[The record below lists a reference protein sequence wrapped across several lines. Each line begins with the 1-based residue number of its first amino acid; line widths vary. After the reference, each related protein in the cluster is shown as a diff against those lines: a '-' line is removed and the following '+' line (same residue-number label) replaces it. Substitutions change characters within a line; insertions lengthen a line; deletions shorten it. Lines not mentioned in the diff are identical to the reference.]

1 MLDRR
6 SLLVAG
12 ASSLASIMLPRVP
25 GSANA
30 FILPFAPTE
39 VYADEEDPFRVLVLS
54 RTMFGVVVV
63 DVANKNTPIK
73 GAQVT
78 LASRYAAGKQLSA
91 TTDDEGTAIFEVAPL
106 SEGYVDE
113 ATLLDA
119 YDFNGGISIS
129 MAGYRDV
136 EIPLARIQGGTA
148 ITAPTRPLSDG
159 EPYFRQLTFDEW
171 DIQYADAT
179 FMTMPKDDT
188 ANDQPDTH
196 AFTVQAHLPQGGQ
209 ATLHINKVM
218 PATSSSPETVTQIG
232 QVKASASGT
241 NNLATFTLEDKF
253 LDAASNLLE
262 EGCKLRFV
270 LDYQGK
276 TYTLS
281 SPMAVVTAPAAKAE
295 SGSTTIIPTT
305 MDQEITPF
313 DFPAAFPGIG
323 GNKFTCW
330 MPAFPILFDFSFA
343 GYVLFGGGYKP
354 VGYMND
360 SGNPDPEYWKKS
372 PRESG
377 AKQANRYL
385 DEMEGKWNQYK
396 SMSAGSGTDPRNTKL
411 LRHHCTL
418 LFTMDIA
425 TQLYGSLAYDWVG
438 KTWGNNN
445 DPAYGNIKALFQVR
459 TDLNWT
465 EQFTLGPVPF
475 FLNVNPWVL
484 AKLALAVGA
493 HTHGNI
499 EAGGVPQFIASATI
513 VTNAELLARAEV
525 AATAINVAPVVRDW
539 DQAVTRIELEADA
552 ESDDTGQVEHFVHA
566 LIEDDE
572 NAAPMY
578 AYTHIWQATNA
589 VADPNANSAGVSED
603 ERGGIKPSSDNVL
616 FSGVLSEAHMK
627 LAMIAGVECLFR
639 IASVR
644 YGDNGRSRLVV
655 HTKANGTWSAPM
667 PVDFPLGFGEG
678 DVERDGIFD
687 YDFDVV
693 EYTDGRENQDAYV
706 LLVSGERP
714 AGDNTLFD
722 TASTAGILSVVRL
735 RISNN
740 EVRVISHTSWRSISR
755 GRLQEDGYHCLQ
767 CPRITVGKTLVD
779 GRLSGAY
786 LHRRGTTAE
795 KALGTEA
802 EVALECFTLW
812 SDDLGDSLTFRQVLR
827 FPQAPSSI
835 ELGEPENINGKM
847 VVPVA
852 YETANGCG
860 CASYAVIGQSIA
872 GWGVMPPDATV
883 PHAVPWP
890 QHSGFLATVNEQLQH
905 ITWTRGASAFATQP
919 VGAAGCG
926 PASFSVSNNGRCVLY
941 VENTDGKVGQ
951 TYDEEGNPVAVMGKH
966 FRIFASTLAGDLF
979 TEPFVMCELDH
990 PVDQI
995 TTFLTSGGMLSA
1007 LATHIVS
1014 TEKSEAE
1021 LHGIEVPLVACATPT
1036 GAVATSGAVVPGAAG
1051 ESFMVTVRNDGNTL
1065 LTAGTIDLYREGSSQ
1080 PFSSAS
1086 IGFGANARMAS
1097 IYDPE
1102 LAEDASA
1109 NDMAHVKYALET
1121 LGARFATHPLV
1132 ADNGNA
1138 VLAPG
1143 CTAQFR
1149 MSFAIPES
1157 WGDEVGKRVT
1167 LYAKARDLVALDP
1180 VTLEEIRPGAN
1191 SALGAVL
1198 HELHVPDAACERSE
1212 VQVGVCGSADTTG
1225 LHDAPMTADG
1235 DGGSSGGGTDEGG
1248 GSGGSSSGSGK
1259 DHGNSK
1265 RSGKAGALAGTGD
1278 VNAPLTAAA
1287 AALAAAGAGL
1297 VAYSARRTA
1306 LEKDTAKEVNSD
1318 RPR

>member
-1 MLDRR
+1 MGGD
-6 SLLVAG
+6 
-12 ASSLASIMLPRVP
+12 
-25 GSANA
+25 
-30 FILPFAPTE
+30 
-39 VYADEEDPFRVLVLS
+39 
-54 RTMFGVVVV
+54 
-63 DVANKNTPIK
+63 TPY
-73 GAQVT
+73 T
-78 LASRYAAGKQLSA
+78 
-91 TTDDEGTAIFEVAPL
+91 
-106 SEGYVDE
+106 
-113 ATLLDA
+113 LDA
-119 YDFNGGISIS
+119 RF
-129 MAGYRDV
+129 
-136 EIPLARIQGGTA
+136 GT
-148 ITAPTRPLSDG
+148 PS
-159 EPYFRQLTFDEW
+159 
-171 DIQYADAT
+171 
-179 FMTMPKDDT
+179 
-188 ANDQPDTH
+188 
-196 AFTVQAHLPQGGQ
+196 
-209 ATLHINKVM
+209 
-218 PATSSSPETVTQIG
+218 
-232 QVKASASGT
+232 
-241 NNLATFTLEDKF
+241 
-253 LDAASNLLE
+253 
-262 EGCKLRFV
+262 
-270 LDYQGK
+270 
-276 TYTLS
+276 
-281 SPMAVVTAPAAKAE
+281 
-295 SGSTTIIPTT
+295 
-305 MDQEITPF
+305 
-313 DFPAAFPGIG
+313 
-323 GNKFTCW
+323 
-330 MPAFPILFDFSFA
+330 
-343 GYVLFGGGYKP
+343 
-354 VGYMND
+354 
-360 SGNPDPEYWKKS
+360 
-372 PRESG
+372 
-377 AKQANRYL
+377 
-385 DEMEGKWNQYK
+385 
-396 SMSAGSGTDPRNTKL
+396 
-411 LRHHCTL
+411 
-418 LFTMDIA
+418 
-425 TQLYGSLAYDWVG
+425 
-438 KTWGNNN
+438 
-445 DPAYGNIKALFQVR
+445 
-459 TDLNWT
+459 
-465 EQFTLGPVPF
+465 
-475 FLNVNPWVL
+475 
-484 AKLALAVGA
+484 
-493 HTHGNI
+493 NI

-525 AATAINVAPVVRDW
+525 KAAVVNAAPVARDW
-539 DQAVTRIELEADA
+539 EQAVTRIELEADA
-552 ESDDTGQVEHFVHA
+552 ESDDTGQIEHFVHA
-566 LIEDDE
+566 LIENGE
-572 NAAPMY
+572 NAASMY
-578 AYTHIWQATNA
+578 KYTYIGQAKDA
-589 VADPNANSAGVSED
+589 AADPNANSAGVSED

-616 FSGVLSEAHMK
+616 FAGVLSEAHMK
-627 LAMIAGVECLFR
+627 LTVIAGVECLFR

-655 HTKANGTWSAPM
+655 HTKANGTWSAPT

-678 DVERDGIFD
+678 DVERDGI
-687 YDFDVV
+687 
-693 EYTDGRENQDAYV
+693 
-706 LLVSGERP
+706 
-714 AGDNTLFD
+714 
-722 TASTAGILSVVRL
+722 LSVVRL
-735 RISNN
+735 RISNDG
-740 EVRVISHTSWRSISR
+740 VRVISHTSWRSISR

-786 LHRRGTTAE
+786 LNRRGTTAE
-795 KALGTEA
+795 KTLGSEA

-812 SDDLGDSLTFRQVLR
+812 SDVSGDSLTFRQVLR

-835 ELGEPENINGKM
+835 ELGAPENINGKM

-852 YETANGCG
+852 YETAGGCG

-872 GWGVMPPDATV
+872 GWGVMSPDATV

-890 QHSGFLATVNEQLQH
+890 QHTGFLATVNEQLQH

-995 TTFLTSGGMLSA
+995 TTFLTSGSMLSA

-1014 TEKSEAE
+1014 AEKSEAE

-1157 WGDEVGKRVT
+1157 WSDEVGKRVT

-1180 VTLEEIRPGAN
+1180 ITLEEIRPGAN

-1198 HELHVPDAACERSE
+1198 HELHVPNAACERSE
-1212 VQVGVCGSADTTG
+1212 VQVGVCDSADTTE
-1225 LHDAPMTADG
+1225 LHDAPMTADD

-1259 DHGNSK
+1259 DHGNNK
-1265 RSGKAGALAGTGD
+1265 RSGKAGVLAGTGD

-1297 VAYSARRTA
+1297 IAYSARRTV
-1306 LEKDTAKEVNSD
+1306 LETDTANEVNSD

>member
-1 MLDRR
+1 M
-6 SLLVAG
+6 
-12 ASSLASIMLPRVP
+12 
-25 GSANA
+25 
-30 FILPFAPTE
+30 PT
-39 VYADEEDPFRVLVLS
+39 
-54 RTMFGVVVV
+54 
-63 DVANKNTPIK
+63 
-73 GAQVT
+73 
-78 LASRYAAGKQLSA
+78 
-91 TTDDEGTAIFEVAPL
+91 
-106 SEGYVDE
+106 
-113 ATLLDA
+113 
-119 YDFNGGISIS
+119 
-129 MAGYRDV
+129 
-136 EIPLARIQGGTA
+136 
-148 ITAPTRPLSDG
+148 
-159 EPYFRQLTFDEW
+159 
-171 DIQYADAT
+171 
-179 FMTMPKDDT
+179 
-188 ANDQPDTH
+188 
-196 AFTVQAHLPQGGQ
+196 
-209 ATLHINKVM
+209 
-218 PATSSSPETVTQIG
+218 
-232 QVKASASGT
+232 
-241 NNLATFTLEDKF
+241 
-253 LDAASNLLE
+253 
-262 EGCKLRFV
+262 
-270 LDYQGK
+270 
-276 TYTLS
+276 
-281 SPMAVVTAPAAKAE
+281 
-295 SGSTTIIPTT
+295 
-305 MDQEITPF
+305 
-313 DFPAAFPGIG
+313 
-323 GNKFTCW
+323 
-330 MPAFPILFDFSFA
+330 FPILFDFSFA

-354 VGYMND
+354 ASYMND

-411 LRHHCTL
+411 LRHHCTP

-425 TQLYGSLAYDWVG
+425 TQVYGSLAYDWVG
-438 KTWGNNN
+438 KTWGDNN
-445 DPAYGNIKALFQVR
+445 DPAFGNIKALFQVK

-493 HTHGNI
+493 HTHGSGAAFFKNI
-499 EAGGVPQFIASATI
+499 SLDYSNTSGSFTIQIGLAVTFGAGVAGVASSAVRGAASLTLFIGYEKADGHQLPRLRVGADVDVDVILQFIMFKWTTKAWSGSWPTLLDSWNMSVNNGDQYVLQRSELALGGDAPYTLDACFGATGNAEAGGVPQFIASATI
-513 VTNAELLARAEV
+513 VTNAELLACAEV
-525 AATAINVAPVVRDW
+525 AATPVNVVPIVRDW
-539 DQAVTRIELEADA
+539 DQAITRIELDADA

-566 LIEDDE
+566 LMEDDE

-578 AYTHIWQATNA
+578 KYTSLQTTNA

-644 YGDNGRSRLVV
+644 YGEDGRSRLVV
-655 HTKANGTWSAPM
+655 HTKANGAWSAPM

-678 DVERDGIFD
+678 DVERGGTFD

-693 EYTDGRENQDAYV
+693 EFTDGRGNQDAYV

-714 AGDNTLFD
+714 EGDTTRFD

-735 RISNN
+735 RISNS

-767 CPRITVGKTLVD
+767 CPRITVGKTLVE

-786 LHRRGTTAE
+786 LHRRGATAE
-795 KALGTEA
+795 KALGAEA

-812 SDDLGDSLTFRQVLR
+812 SDLSGDSLTFRQVLR

-835 ELGEPENINGKM
+835 ELGAPENINGKM

-852 YETANGCG
+852 YETASGCG

-872 GWGVMPPDATV
+872 GWGVMSPDATV

-890 QHSGFLATVNEQLQH
+890 QHTGFLATVNEQLQH
-905 ITWTRGASAFATQP
+905 VTWTRGTSAFATTP

-926 PASFSVSNNGRCVLY
+926 PASFSMSNNGRCVMY

-966 FRIFASTLAGDLF
+966 FRIFASTLIDGLF
-979 TEPFVMCELDH
+979 TEPFVLCELEH
-990 PVDQI
+990 PIDQI

-1007 LATHIVS
+1007 LATHIMS
-1014 TEKSEAE
+1014 AEQSKAE
-1021 LHGIEVPLVACATPT
+1021 LHGIEVPLVACATPL
-1036 GAVATSGAVVPGAAG
+1036 GAIANLGAVVPGAAS
-1051 ESFMVTVRNDGNTL
+1051 ESFTVTVRNDGNTL
-1065 LTAGTIDLYREGSSQ
+1065 LTAGTVDLYREGSDQ

-1109 NDMAHVKYALET
+1109 NDIAHVKYTLEALGE
-1121 LGARFATHPLV
+1121 RFATHPLV

-1157 WGDEVGKRVT
+1157 WSDEVGKRVT

-1180 VTLEEIRPGAN
+1180 VSLEEIRPGAN

-1198 HELHVPDAACERSE
+1198 HELHIPDASCERAE
-1212 VQVGVCGSADTTG
+1212 VLVGVSSNADTTG
-1225 LHDAPMTADG
+1225 LHDAPMTVDG
-1235 DGGSSGGGTDEGG
+1235 DGGSSGGGSGGSSSGG
-1248 GSGGSSSGSGK
+1248 GSGSGSGK
-1259 DHGNSK
+1259 DHGNNKS
-1265 RSGKAGALAGTGD
+1265 SGKAGALAGTGD
-1278 VNAPLTAAA
+1278 SNIPLTAAA

-1306 LEKDTAKEVNSD
+1306 LENDTADEINSD
-1318 RPR
+1318 KPH